1 MRTRVSLSERTRPAA
16 GSGSFGLMSNQ
27 LALLALIASSA
38 RAAAGDAIHLSPAA
52 ASRPFHGHGALS
64 AGASSRLLHD
74 YEEPMRSDLL
84 DYLFKPQWGAE
95 IQLLKIEIGSLL
107 AISQPTPAS
116 RSLASS
122 DSLAPP
128 R

>member
-1 MRTRVSLSERTRPAA
+1 
-16 GSGSFGLMSNQ
+16 MSNQ

-107 AISQPTPAS
+107 AISQPTPLERS
-116 RSLASS
+116 RLI
-122 DSLAPP
+122 
-128 R
+128 

>member
-1 MRTRVSLSERTRPAA
+1 
-16 GSGSFGLMSNQ
+16 MSNQ
-27 LALLALIASSA
+27 LALLALSASSA
-38 RAAAGDAIHLSPAA
+38 RAAAGDAIHLSAA

-74 YEEPMRSDLL
+74 YEDPMRSDLL

-107 AISQPTPAS
+107 AISQPTPFDIS
-116 RSLASS
+116 RLI
-122 DSLAPP
+122 
-128 R
+128 

>member
-1 MRTRVSLSERTRPAA
+1 
-16 GSGSFGLMSNQ
+16 MSNQ
-27 LALLALIASSA
+27 LALLALIVSSA
-38 RAAAGDAIHLSPAA
+38 RAAAGVAIHLSPAA

-95 IQLLKIEIGSLL
+95 IQLLKIEIGILL
-107 AISQPTPAS
+107 ASSQPTSLDIS
-116 RSLASS
+116 RLI
-122 DSLAPP
+122 
-128 R
+128 